1 MGRGGKRWM
10 MGDVDTFNRW
20 LIGSACG
27 GRFVKVLAPPT
38 AYDELTPDQ
47 AMLMAAYLLVAA
59 GCDRERFRVVLDA
72 VLDT

>member
-1 MGRGGKRWM
+1 M

-20 LIGSACG
+20 LVGSAYG
-27 GRFVKVLAPPT
+27 GRRVKMLAPPT

-47 AMLMAAYLLVAA
+47 AMVMAAHLLVAA
-59 GCDRERFRVVLDA
+59 GCDRERFRVILDA